1 MDEQNP
7 VNNELIIIQR
17 QNRELLKQLVVDQ
30 ALLLEY
36 EKNRQKKEK
45 HRFIAT
51 IIKYLFWII
60 IIIWSFSF
68 TQKLM
73 NNMLGGMTGGGNL
86 DISNLLEGV
95 MSGSMDSGVK
105 DEIEKYLGK

>member
-1 MDEQNP
+1 MDEQTSG
-7 VNNELIIIQR
+7 NELITIQK
-17 QNRELLKQLVVDQ
+17 QNQELLKQLVVDQ

-36 EKNRQKKEK
+36 ETQRQKKEK

-51 IIKYLFWII
+51 IVKYLFWVII
-60 IIIWSFSF
+60 IFWSFMF

-73 NNMLGGMTGGGNL
+73 NNMLGGMTGGKNL

>member
-1 MDEQNP
+1 MEEQNP
-7 VNNELIIIQR
+7 VNELITIQR
-17 QNRELLKQLVVDQ
+17 QNQELLKQLVVDQ

-45 HRFIAT
+45 HRFIGT

-60 IIIWSFSF
+60 IIIWSLSF

-95 MSGSMDSGVK
+95 MGGGGIDSGVRA
-105 DEIEKYLGK
+105 EIEKYLGK